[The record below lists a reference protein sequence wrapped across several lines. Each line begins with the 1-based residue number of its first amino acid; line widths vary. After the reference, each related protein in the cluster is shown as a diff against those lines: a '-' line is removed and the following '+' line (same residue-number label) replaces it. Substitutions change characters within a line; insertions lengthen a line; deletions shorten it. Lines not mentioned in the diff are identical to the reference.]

1 VKQVQTRQI
10 IFNGVN
16 KWEMRTIELPLL
28 KENEVL
34 VKVEACGL
42 CTWERD
48 ILSGRETANFPFT
61 GGHEIA
67 ATVLEKGKS
76 ISPDL
81 KIGAKVAVVKWA
93 RCNNCYECRRGF
105 DNHCREA
112 LAAPPPGQAWG
123 PGGFSE
129 YLIAKSYEVFPLPGN
144 NPVHYAAL
152 TEPVAC
158 VTRSIRRVDLVAGD
172 TAVVIG
178 AGFMGL
184 LFLKLLKLRGIKVA
198 VVQRSSKR
206 RELARQMG
214 ADLVVDPVSQNW
226 IEVIKDFTEGR
237 GAQCIFYTAGGPEVL
252 NQCLKAAAI
261 GGYVSIYAPLF
272 ATACLYVDEIHFK
285 ELVVLGSIRHD
296 KESVREATGIIG
308 DGLIKL
314 DDLNLEFCSFTDFA
328 QALEKADN
336 NRDIHRVLLSWD
348 K

>member
-1 VKQVQTRQI
+1 MKTRQI

-16 KWEMRTIELPLL
+16 DWEIRTVDLPPL

-48 ILSGRETANFPFT
+48 ILSGREPADFPFT

-67 ATVLEKGKS
+67 ATVVEKGS
-76 ISPDL
+76 NVDPDL
-81 KIGAKVAVVKWA
+81 KIGAKVAVAKWA

-112 LAAPPPGQAWG
+112 QRPAPAGQAWG

-144 NPVHYAAL
+144 NPVHFAAL
-152 TEPVAC
+152 TEPMAC

-184 LFLKLLKLRGIKVA
+184 LFLKLLKLRGIKVV
-198 VVQRSSKR
+198 VVQRSAKR
-206 RELARQMG
+206 RELAKQMG
-214 ADLVVDPVSQNW
+214 ADLVVDPTSQNW
-226 IEVIKDFTEGR
+226 VEVIKDFTEGR
-237 GAQCIFYTAGGPEVL
+237 GAQSIFYTAGGPEML
-252 NQCLKAAAI
+252 NQCLKGAAI
-261 GGYVSIYAPLF
+261 GGYVLIYAPLF
-272 ATACLYVDEIHFK
+272 ETACLDVDEIHFK
-285 ELVVLGSIRHD
+285 ELVVLGSVRHD
-296 KESVREATGIIG
+296 KESVREATSIIG
-308 DGLIKL
+308 DGLINL
-314 DDLNLEFCSFTDFA
+314 EDLNLEFCSFTDFDK
-328 QALEKADN
+328 ALEKAIN
-336 NRDIHRVLLSWD
+336 NRDIHRVLLTWD